1 MQIKLSEVIGA
12 LSYALDITEGQ
23 PRGHA
28 ARSCMIGMRMARELQ
43 LNAVA
48 SSALFYALLLKDLGC
63 SSNAGRMCYLFGSDD
78 RAIKH
83 DVKTVNWTTLG
94 GSLGYIASHV
104 GIDGSLL
111 DKARHFARVAI
122 GGSKAAKAMIEL
134 RCDRGAKIARE
145 LEFPELTATA
155 IRSLD
160 EHWDGHG
167 HPDGLKGDQIPLLAR
182 ILNLAQTAEVFI
194 REFSLPGAFAMATE
208 RSGTWFDPDL
218 VKVFQ
223 SIENDTA
230 FWELFNSPSPSDA
243 TASFEPQDSL
253 LVADAALLDRIA
265 EGFSQVIDAK
275 SPWTYRHSEGVA
287 KLSNGIA
294 EVMGF
299 TREEVRFIRRAAL
312 VHDVGKLGISNL
324 ILDKP
329 GKLTPEEI
337 TEMRRHTFYTHQI
350 LSQVQGFKDLA
361 DLAAAHHEQLDG
373 KGYHRG
379 WDASQL
385 STPARILAVADIYE
399 ALTAKRP
406 YRQDLTDEEV
416 GTIMRKKLGWGICPV
431 VYDALGAYLMQS
443 GFVPAKLAA

>member
-1 MQIKLSEVIGA
+1 VE
-12 LSYALDITEGQ
+12 
-23 PRGHA
+23 
-28 ARSCMIGMRMARELQ
+28 
-43 LNAVA
+43 

-63 SSNAGRMCYLFGSDD
+63 SSNASRMCYLFGSDD

-83 DVKTVNWTTLG
+83 DVKTVNWTTLSG
-94 GSLGYIASHV
+94 ALGHVARHV
-104 GIDGSLL
+104 GMDGSLL
-111 DKARHFARVAI
+111 DKAKHFARVAI
-122 GGSKAAKAMIEL
+122 GGSRAANAMFEL
-134 RCDRGAKIARE
+134 RCDRGAKIARD
-145 LEFPELTATA
+145 LEFPELTANA

-160 EHWDGHG
+160 EHWDGLG
-167 HPDGLKGDQIPLLAR
+167 HPDGLKGEEIPLLAR
-182 ILNLAQTAEVFI
+182 ILNLSQTAEVFI
-194 REFSLPGAFAMATE
+194 REFSLAGAFVMAAE
-208 RSGTWFDPDL
+208 RSGSWFDPAL
-218 VKVFQ
+218 VKIFI
-223 SIENDTA
+223 SIEKDTA
-230 FWELFNSPSPSDA
+230 FWELFNSPSLADA
-243 TASFEPQDSL
+243 TASFEPQDSM

-287 KLSNGIA
+287 KLATGIA

-299 TREEVRFIRRAAL
+299 SADEVRFIRRAAL

-337 TEMRRHTFYTHQI
+337 AEMRRHTFYTHQI

-385 STPARILAVADIYE
+385 STSARILAVADIYE

-416 GTIMRKKLGWGICPV
+416 TTIMRKKLGWGICPA
-431 VYDALGAYLMQS
+431 VYDALGVYLVRT